1 MSQAGRTILVA
12 GLVLAAVG
20 ALIWGLGKLGFKGL
34 PGDLRIE
41 SGKMTVHIPIVT
53 CLALSVLLTALVWLV
68 QMLRR

>member
-1 MSQAGRTILVA
+1 MSQAGRHILVA

-34 PGDLRIE
+34 PGDLKID
-41 SGKMTVHIPIVT
+41 SGRMTIYFPIVT

-68 QMLRR
+68 QLLRR

>member
-1 MSQAGRTILVA
+1 MTQAGRTILVA

-34 PGDLRIE
+34 PGDLKID
-41 SGKMTVHIPIVT
+41 SGRMTIYFPIVT
-53 CLALSVLLTALVWLV
+53 LLVLSALLSALVWLV